1 MPKRDIN
8 PPLSRTCVSTCIRID
23 ALTYARIQNARW
35 NAATLVLF
43 AGLGWM
49 ATTLHRPVSSQPRNT
64 PWNTYFQRGVDHP
77 LESRDLSKEI
87 FAYRTV
93 DAFSLYYHLSSI
105 YYYLFFPSFY
115 SLYILVFLSKFLKL
129 LLIQYSSL
137 LFSTRLKWRLKFPR
151 FILIVFVLLLLL
163 SLRNNICRK
172 NTLFPISKMSILFSL
187 FQMVS

>member
-1 MPKRDIN
+1 MRDGT
-8 PPLSRTCVSTCIRID
+8 PPPSSFSPDWVEWPRRCTVPYPANLETRLEILFSTGC
-23 ALTYARIQNARW
+23 
-35 NAATLVLF
+35 
-43 AGLGWM
+43 
-49 ATTLHRPVSSQPRNT
+49 RPSPR
-64 PWNTYFQRGVDHP
+64 V
-77 LESRDLSKEI
+77 ESRDLSKEI

-115 SLYILVFLSKFLKL
+115 FLYILVFLSKFLKL

-172 NTLFPISKMSILFSL
+172 NTPFPISKMSILFSL

>member
-1 MPKRDIN
+1 MCFHVYSDRCTYVCADPECAMERRH
-8 PPLSRTCVSTCIRID
+8 PRPFRRIGLNGHD
-23 ALTYARIQNARW
+23 VAPSRIQPTSKHA
-35 NAATLVLF
+35 LKYLF
-43 AGLGWM
+43 STGC
-49 ATTLHRPVSSQPRNT
+49 RPSPR
-64 PWNTYFQRGVDHP
+64 V
-77 LESRDLSKEI
+77 ESRDLFKEI

-115 SLYILVFLSKFLKL
+115 FLYILVFLSKFLKL